1 MYNRY
6 IEEIVMKK
14 CLLCLLVLLMT
25 AGCGTSSP
33 ASDPTPEP
41 TPEPLYYSE
50 PIFLMVK
57 KESGITSVEEL
68 EGKKIGTQLYYGK
81 ESTDYVVSIL
91 TESGLSFE
99 TVEMDGFAGI
109 PNYLNDDSIDAWIV
123 EAGVHEIIW
132 DYRHDYK
139 TEEYTII
146 AEYQIPYYEEE
157 EVEPSILSNLL
168 TREPFAVMITG
179 IDERVEPSQYKKA
192 RNDVNILM
200 VVNPEMKHVLTVSFP
215 RDSYIKNACTGYND
229 KLTHFGMKG
238 TECVKESV
246 GDLLGVDVE
255 YFVQVS
261 FSTFVD
267 MIDSL
272 GGVVVDVPLDMCM
285 DQDSYRNVAQ
295 PYCLVKG
302 EQLLYGEW
310 ALALARNRKYDGIY
324 NGDYGRIRNQALIVN
339 GIMERIAE
347 YPFLLLM
354 AEYSWRA
361 NALAYHNF
369 NLELNDLKALFYL
382 ADSFSDGYTVDN
394 YFIENV
400 GDMTESGM
408 SIGRLTN
415 RTKEIAK
422 LKIQYAMTGE
432 IDKDNEYYEEAMLG
446 YITGGSG
453 NYSDK
458 YIGEEYWLEGYEPAV
473 EETEESSET
482 E

>member
-1 MYNRY
+1 
-6 IEEIVMKK
+6 MKK
-14 CLLCLLVLLMT
+14 IILCLFVLLMVLS
-25 AGCGTSSP
+25 GCSSP
-33 ASDPTPEP
+33 AEPIDPTPEP
-41 TPEPLYYSE
+41 TPEPIGYSE
-50 PIFLMVK
+50 PIYLVTK
-57 KESGITSVEEL
+57 KDSGITSLEEL

-81 ESTDYVVSIL
+81 ESTDYVVL
-91 TESGLSFE
+91 ALSEAGMTFE
-99 TVEMDGFAGI
+99 IVEIGGYVAI
-109 PNYLNDDSIDAWIV
+109 PNHLADDSIDAWII
-123 EAGVHEIIW
+123 ESGAHEIIW
-132 DYRHDYK
+132 DYRHDYNPK
-139 TEEYTII
+139 EHVIL

-157 EVEPSILSNLL
+157 KVDSSILNNVL

-179 IDERVEPSQYKKA
+179 IDERVNPSEYKKA

-238 TECVKESV
+238 TECVKESI
-246 GDLLGVDVE
+246 GDLLDVDIE

-272 GGVVVDVPLDMCM
+272 GGVVVDVPLDFCM
-285 DQDSYRNVAQ
+285 DQDSHRNVAQ

-302 EQLLYGEW
+302 ETLLYGEW

-339 GIMERIAE
+339 GLMKRISE

-361 NALAYHNF
+361 DTLAYHNF
-369 NLELNDLKALFYL
+369 NAELDDLQALFYL
-382 ADSFSDGYTVDN
+382 ANSFAEGYTVDN

-408 SIGRLTN
+408 SIGRLTE

-432 IDKDNEYYEEAMLG
+432 MDKESKYYEEAMLG

-458 YIGEEYWLEGYEPAV
+458 YIGEEYYLEGYEPV
-473 EETEESSET
+473 IEETPAAEDAET

>member
-1 MYNRY
+1 
-6 IEEIVMKK
+6 MKK
-14 CLLCLLVLLMT
+14 KWLSILAVLMLLS
-25 AGCGTSSP
+25 GCGS
-33 ASDPTPEP
+33 ASTPVEPTPEP
-41 TPEPLYYSE
+41 TPEPIGYSE
-50 PIFLMVK
+50 PIYLAVK
-57 KESGITSVEEL
+57 KSSGISSVEEL

-81 ESTDYVVSIL
+81 ESTDYVVSV
-91 TESGLSFE
+91 LSEAGMTFDV
-99 TVEMDGFAGI
+99 VEIGGYAAI
-109 PNYLNDDSIDAWIV
+109 PNYLADDSVDAWIV
-123 EAGVHEIIW
+123 ESGAHEIIW
-132 DYRHDYK
+132 DYRHDYPVDDCVIL
-139 TEEYTII
+139 EEYR
-146 AEYQIPYYEEE
+146 IPYYEEE
-157 EVEPSILSNLL
+157 EIDSMILDNLL
-168 TREPFAVMITG
+168 TKEPFAVMITG
-179 IDERVEPSQYKKA
+179 VDERVDPSEYKKA

-238 TECVKESV
+238 TECVKDSI
-246 GDLLGVDVE
+246 GDLLDIEIE

-272 GGVVVDVPLDMCM
+272 GGIVVDVPLDFCM

-302 EQLLYGEW
+302 ETLLYGEW

-339 GIMERIAE
+339 GIMERISE

-354 AEYSWRA
+354 AEYGWRA
-361 NALAYHNF
+361 NTLAYHNF
-369 NLELNDLKALFYL
+369 DLELKDLEALFYL
-382 ADSFSDGYTVDN
+382 ANSFSEGYTVDN

-408 SIGRLTN
+408 SIGRLTE

-432 IDKDNEYYEEAMLG
+432 MDKDSKYYEEAMLG

-458 YIGEEYWLEGYEPAV
+458 YIGEEYYLEGCEPEI
-473 EETEESSET
+473 EETVEDSSGEQT

>member
-1 MYNRY
+1 
-6 IEEIVMKK
+6 MKK
-14 CLLCLLVLLMT
+14 WMLSLFAMLMLLSGC
-25 AGCGTSSP
+25 AGGTVTEP
-33 ASDPTPEP
+33 DPTPEP
-41 TPEPLYYSE
+41 TPEPIGYSE
-50 PIFLMVK
+50 PIYLMVK
-57 KESGITSVEEL
+57 KSSDIASIEQL

-81 ESTDYVVSIL
+81 ESTDYVVSVL

-99 TVEMDGFAGI
+99 CVEIGGYAAVPD
-109 PNYLNDDSIDAWIV
+109 YLNNDSIDAWIV
-123 EAGVHEIIW
+123 ESGAHEIIW
-132 DYRHDYK
+132 DYRHDYVVDDYFVL
-139 TEEYTII
+139 E
-146 AEYQIPYYEEE
+146 EYQIPYYEEK
-157 EVEPSILSNLL
+157 EVDSSILNNLL

-179 IDERVEPSQYKKA
+179 IDERVNPSEYKKA
-192 RNDVNILM
+192 RNDVNVLM
-200 VVNPEMKHVLTVSFP
+200 VVNPEMKHVLTISFP

-238 TECVKESV
+238 TECVKESI
-246 GDLLGVDVE
+246 GDLLDVEIE

-261 FSTFVD
+261 FSTFVN

-272 GGVVVDVPLDMCM
+272 GGIVVDVPLDMCM
-285 DQDSYRNVAQ
+285 DQDSYRNVKQ

-324 NGDYGRIRNQALIVN
+324 NGDYGRIRNQALIIN
-339 GIMERIAE
+339 GIMERISE

-354 AEYSWRA
+354 AEYSWRIDT
-361 NALAYHNF
+361 LAYHNF
-369 NLELNDLKALFYL
+369 DAELDDLQALFYL
-382 ADSFSDGYTVDN
+382 ANSFAEGYTVDN

-432 IDKDNEYYEEAMLG
+432 MDKESDYYEEAMLG
-446 YITGGSG
+446 YITGGAG
-453 NYSDK
+453 NYTDK
-458 YIGEEYWLEGYEPAV
+458 YIGEEYYLDGYEAEV
-473 EETEESSET
+473 EETAEPESGTEE
-482 E
+482 